1 MSKRIKL
8 NREELSKVQ
17 TRLKKRGYTLDDIQK
32 EIDADFRNFL
42 YKNHS
47 MSKET
52 FNKLEEI
59 YPDKLNGKE
68 IEYIDGKGE
77 RNQVNIPQDKETAE
91 LIGIILGDGYIQD
104 TSKNRGDRIISSHR
118 MVITLHEDEKKI
130 ISKTKDLISN
140 ITNIKP
146 NMYSLKDQKTIQ
158 IAIHSKE
165 VVEEFINLGLKPGD
179 KVQHQVRVPKWIK
192 NQRELIRACLRGLI
206 DTDGTIYTQST
217 DNRTVVQFKNH
228 SQPLLDDFNYM
239 CTRLGVS
246 TSSGGKRTTQIAN
259 QGEVKKFIHKIEPI
273 KSAEF
278 SF

>member
-32 EIDADFRNFL
+32 KIDADFRNFL

-52 FNKLEEI
+52 FDKLEEI

-77 RNQVNIPQDKETAE
+77 RNQINISQDKETAE
-91 LIGIILGDGYIQD
+91 LIGIMLGDGYIQH
-104 TSKNRGDRIISSHR
+104 TSKNRGDRIISSNR
-118 MVITLHEDEKKI
+118 LVITLHEDEKNI
-130 ISKTKDLISN
+130 ISKTKDLMSD

-158 IAIHSKE
+158 IAKHSKE
-165 VVEEFINLGLKPGD
+165 VVEEFINLGPRPGD

-192 NQRELIRACLRGLI
+192 NQRELMRACLRGLI

-246 TSSGGKRTTQIAN
+246 TSSGAKRTTQIAN